1 MQRSDFLIQNV
12 SSVDPTHVYEVGEEK
27 GEVLGEWV
35 ELELA
40 ERKNFKPQTLT
51 LKIPS

>member
-12 SSVDPTHVYEVGEEK
+12 SSVNPTHVYEVGEEK
-27 GEVLGEWV
+27 GEMLGERV

-40 ERKNFKPQTLT
+40 ERTNNKPQTST
-51 LKIPS
+51 LEIPS